1 VNAPV
6 RVLLVDDKENMLK
19 LLARVLAD
27 GYALDLAQDG
37 ARALS
42 LVATRD
48 YDVVVTDL
56 RMPGADGF
64 EVLGAVKARSPATE
78 VVMMTG
84 YANVADA
91 VRAMKQ
97 GAFDYLE
104 KPFDPDLAAGV
115 VARAAARK
123 RAADEAASSAPAGA
137 GEPAAFHNLV
147 GRSAPM
153 REVYDLLERAARVDA
168 TVLLVGET
176 GTGKELAARA
186 IHYHS
191 ARRERRFVPVNCGA
205 LPPDL
210 VESELFGHARGAFT
224 GATSARAGLFEEA
237 RGGTI
242 LLDEVGE
249 LPAPAQVKLLRALQ
263 EKEIR
268 RVGEST
274 PVKVD
279 VRVVAATHRDLRE
292 EARAGRFREDL
303 FWRLNVLPIR
313 LPPLRERAGD
323 VGLLAA
329 HLLEKHA
336 RALRRPLDGFE
347 PEATSRLEAH
357 GWPGNVREL
366 ENAVERAVAL
376 APGPRIRAED
386 LPAEIGAPGAAPG
399 APASGELAS
408 LPYREVVDRERDRA
422 SREYLVALMT
432 ELGGNVTRAAE
443 RAGMERETLH
453 RLLRRHGLRSDDFK
467 RGGS

>member
-1 VNAPV
+1 V
-6 RVLLVDDKENMLK
+6 VDDKENMLK
-19 LLARVLAD
+19 LFAKILAE
-27 GYALDLAQDG
+27 GYALETAQDG
-37 ARALS
+37 ERAMS
-42 LVATRD
+42 LVATRP
-48 YDVVVTDL
+48 YDVVVSDI

-64 EVLGAVKARSPATE
+64 EVLAAVQARSPSTE
-78 VVMMTG
+78 VVLMTG
-84 YANVADA
+84 YATVADA
-91 VRAMKQ
+91 VRAMKA

-104 KPFDPDLAAGV
+104 KPFDPDAAAAV

-123 RAADEAASSAPAGA
+123 RERDRAEAEAQAAAPEEIAS
-137 GEPAAFHNLV
+137 FHNLV
-147 GRSAPM
+147 GKSAPM
-153 REVYDLLERAARVDA
+153 REAYRLLDRAAAVDA
-168 TVLLVGET
+168 TVLLLGET

-186 IHYHS
+186 IHYHG
-191 ARRERRFVPVNCGA
+191 ARKERRFVPVNCGA

-224 GATSARAGLFEEA
+224 GAATARAGLFEEA
-237 RGGTI
+237 KGGTI
-242 LLDEVGE
+242 FLDEVAE
-249 LPAPAQVKLLRALQ
+249 LPLPAQVKLLRALQ

-274 PVKVD
+274 SVQVD

-303 FWRLNVLPIR
+303 FWRLNVLPVR

-323 VGLLAA
+323 VPLLAA

-336 RALRRPLDGFE
+336 RALRRELSGFE
-347 PEATSRLEAH
+347 PEALGLLERHA
-357 GWPGNVREL
+357 WPGNVREL

-376 APGPRIRAED
+376 ARGPRVAAED
-386 LPAEIGAPGAAPG
+386 LPAEIVEGAAPPADAPGG
-399 APASGELAS
+399 ADLAAR
-408 LPYREVVDRERDRA
+408 PYREVVERERDRA

-432 ELGGNVTRAAE
+432 DFGGNVTRAAE

-467 RGGS
+467 RGG